1 MILSGKKYDV
11 SEWTYGP
18 WNLVS
23 EENFGNCPNFSP
35 IIENTDHFPDDF
47 IEINFRDSFE
57 RIFQEKSEFIQ
68 KNNNRESEVIS
79 KSCNASSSQP
89 NSTKT
94 QSDKISCSDNMI
106 NINNKSQIFYI
117 HKKRK
122 SKNEE
127 AIQKDESQKIQN
139 DLNKKQKKLGR
150 KSKKEETEREHSKYS
165 EDNIIQKIKGNV
177 DIFGIDILNKN
188 SNGKFELKKL
198 KNAHKACLKKDIN
211 INLLKEKLG
220 DILYK
225 EEISTKYKTFKSNEN
240 RKIIERIRENKEKNK
255 ILINILD
262 LTFEEVLILF
272 RRNINYENDN
282 IKLKEILNKFNGLNF
297 LNDNAEYKDAEY
309 FIDELKK
316 KGHDEKYIEI
326 YKQLCC
332 SYKSWFLKKNG
343 RSSKKKSPK

>member
-1 MILSGKKYDV
+1 MNDFSFPNELSED
-11 SEWTYGP
+11 
-18 WNLVS
+18 
-23 EENFGNCPNFSP
+23 NFGNYPNFSP

-57 RIFQEKSEFIQ
+57 RIFQEKNEFIQ
-68 KNNNRESEVIS
+68 RNNNKEAEVIS
-79 KSCNASSSQP
+79 KSCNASLSQP

-122 SKNEE
+122 SNEE

-198 KNAHKACLKKDIN
+198 KNAHKACLKKR
-211 INLLKEKLG
+211 
-220 DILYK
+220 Y
-225 EEISTKYKTFKSNEN
+225 
-240 RKIIERIRENKEKNK
+240 
-255 ILINILD
+255 
-262 LTFEEVLILF
+262 
-272 RRNINYENDN
+272 
-282 IKLKEILNKFNGLNF
+282 
-297 LNDNAEYKDAEY
+297 
-309 FIDELKK
+309 
-316 KGHDEKYIEI
+316 
-326 YKQLCC
+326 
-332 SYKSWFLKKNG
+332 
-343 RSSKKKSPK
+343 

>member
-1 MILSGKKYDV
+1 
-11 SEWTYGP
+11 
-18 WNLVS
+18 
-23 EENFGNCPNFSP
+23 
-35 IIENTDHFPDDF
+35 
-47 IEINFRDSFE
+47 
-57 RIFQEKSEFIQ
+57 
-68 KNNNRESEVIS
+68 
-79 KSCNASSSQP
+79 
-89 NSTKT
+89 
-94 QSDKISCSDNMI
+94 MI

-188 SNGKFELKKL
+188 SNGKYDLKKL

-211 INLLKEKLG
+211 MNLLKEKIG
-220 DILYK
+220 DILYREK
-225 EEISTKYKTFKSNEN
+225 ISTKYSTFKSNEN

-255 ILINILD
+255 ILINILE

-282 IKLKEILNKFNGLNF
+282 IKLQEILSKFNGLNF

-343 RSSKKKSPK
+343 RCSKKKSQK